1 MKKTLAAAVAVAALF
16 VGQAHAQ
23 TANVVDLSV
32 VTCKQLFEMKPEQ
45 ISLVLAWMQANYAG
59 ENDPPR
65 IDLDRMSADKAKLA
79 EYCAKNPSE
88 SVIEAGNELFDNN

>member
-1 MKKTLAAAVAVAALF
+1 LRKTLVVAVAAATLF
-16 VGQAHAQ
+16 VSQARAQ
-23 TANVVDLSV
+23 TVNVLDLSA

-65 IDLDRMSADKAKLA
+65 MDLDRMSADKAKLA

>member
-1 MKKTLAAAVAVAALF
+1 LRKTLVVAVAAATLF
-16 VGQAHAQ
+16 VSQARAQ
-23 TANVVDLSV
+23 TVNVLDLSA

-88 SVIEAGNELFDNN
+88 SVIEAGNKLFDNN